1 MSIAEQTSLPETAS
15 SVNADCVAFVND
27 GQTHNVVAGVLGDM
41 FTTPLVLD
49 GGTKESLQYLM
60 EVMTPPRIMIVDLG
74 ESNAPL
80 AAMLS
85 LTTAFTDETK
95 LIGIGTVNDVSLY
108 RELIGAGVSDYLVK
122 PVTEKALTAAITRA
136 QQSAQPIQEASQA
149 DAQETKRIAVIGSR
163 GGVGASTVAVSLAW
177 IFGEERKKKTVL
189 LDLDLEF
196 GTVALALDLEPTR
209 GLREA
214 LETPAR
220 IDSLFIS
227 SAMAKVSEH
236 LSVLAT
242 EETLRLETN
251 FDPSA
256 IDVLF
261 EALSRG
267 NECVV
272 IDLPRP
278 AFAVRERVLQQATDV
293 ILVTELTLAGL
304 RDSIRILSS
313 VDEAAPN
320 VPVTVIA
327 NRSGGSHEAV
337 KKAEFQKAL
346 GRKVDFLMPE
356 DSKAFTKAANSG
368 KPLVV
373 SAKSSKAVKLIR
385 QVADK
390 LGTEEE
396 PKTPAKGKGKGK
408 APAGP
413 KKKMSFSLFKKKPK

>member
-1 MSIAEQTSLPETAS
+1 MSMAEETTLPETAS

-27 GQTHNVVAGVLGDM
+27 NQTHSVVAGVLGDM
-41 FTTPLVLD
+41 FTAPMVLD

-60 EVMTPPRIMIVDLG
+60 EALTPPRIMIVDLG

-95 LIGIGTVNDVSLY
+95 LIGIGTVNDVGLY

-122 PVTEKALTAAITRA
+122 PVTEKALAAALNRA
-136 QQSAQPIQEASQA
+136 QQSQKAPVESAGSE
-149 DAQETKRIAVIGSR
+149 DAEIKRIAVIGSR

-177 IFGEERKKKTVL
+177 IFGQERKKKTVL

-227 SAMAKVSEH
+227 SAMAKVSET

-261 EALSRG
+261 EALGRG
-267 NECVV
+267 AECII

-278 AFAVRERVLQQATDV
+278 AFAVRERVLQQVTDV
-293 ILVTELTLAGL
+293 VLVTELTLAGL

-313 VDEAAPN
+313 VDEAAPDI
-320 VPVTVIA
+320 PVTIIA
-327 NRSGGSHEAV
+327 NRSGGTHEAV

-356 DSKAFTKAANSG
+356 DPKAFTKAANSG

-373 SAKSSKAVKLIR
+373 SAKTSKAVKLVR

-390 LGTEEE
+390 LGVDETKSKE
-396 PKTPAKGKGKGK
+396 KGPAGKGKKGWGLLKMK
-408 APAGP
+408 AR
-413 KKKMSFSLFKKKPK
+413 

>member
-1 MSIAEQTSLPETAS
+1 M
-15 SVNADCVAFVND
+15 
-27 GQTHNVVAGVLGDM
+27 
-41 FTTPLVLD
+41 
-49 GGTKESLQYLM
+49 
-60 EVMTPPRIMIVDLG
+60 
-74 ESNAPL
+74 
-80 AAMLS
+80 
-85 LTTAFTDETK
+85 
-95 LIGIGTVNDVSLY
+95 
-108 RELIGAGVSDYLVK
+108 
-122 PVTEKALTAAITRA
+122 
-136 QQSAQPIQEASQA
+136 
-149 DAQETKRIAVIGSR
+149 
-163 GGVGASTVAVSLAW
+163 
-177 IFGEERKKKTVL
+177 
-189 LDLDLEF
+189 
-196 GTVALALDLEPTR
+196 
-209 GLREA
+209 
-214 LETPAR
+214 
-220 IDSLFIS
+220 
-227 SAMAKVSEH
+227 
-236 LSVLAT
+236 LAT

-267 NECVV
+267 NDCVV

-293 ILVTELTLAGL
+293 VLVTELTLAGL

-373 SAKSSKAVKLIR
+373 SAKSSKAVKLVR

-390 LGTEEE
+390 LGAEEE
-396 PKTPAKGKGKGK
+396 PKTPVKGK
-408 APAGP
+408 AKAKAKAPA
-413 KKKMSFSLFKKKPK
+413 KKGLSLSLFKKKPK

>member
-1 MSIAEQTSLPETAS
+1 MESAHSSHSLHAEIARRL
-15 SVNADCVAFVND
+15 
-27 GQTHNVVAGVLGDM
+27 GV
-41 FTTPLVLD
+41 
-49 GGTKESLQYLM
+49 
-60 EVMTPPRIMIVDLG
+60 
-74 ESNAPL
+74 
-80 AAMLS
+80 
-85 LTTAFTDETK
+85 
-95 LIGIGTVNDVSLY
+95 
-108 RELIGAGVSDYLVK
+108 
-122 PVTEKALTAAITRA
+122 TR
-136 QQSAQPIQEASQA
+136 P
-149 DAQETKRIAVIGSR
+149 
-163 GGVGASTVAVSLAW
+163 
-177 IFGEERKKKTVL
+177 
-189 LDLDLEF
+189 
-196 GTVALALDLEPTR
+196 
-209 GLREA
+209 
-214 LETPAR
+214 PAR

-227 SAMAKVSEH
+227 SAMAKVSDH

-278 AFAVRERVLQQATDV
+278 AFAVRERVLQQVTDV

-320 VPVTVIA
+320 VPITVIA

-373 SAKSSKAVKLIR
+373 SAKTSKAVKLIR

-390 LGTEEE
+390 LGAEEE
-396 PKTPAKGKGKGK
+396 PKAQAKTKAK
-408 APAGP
+408 APGAA
-413 KKKMSFSLFKKKPK
+413 KKTLSFSLFKKKPK